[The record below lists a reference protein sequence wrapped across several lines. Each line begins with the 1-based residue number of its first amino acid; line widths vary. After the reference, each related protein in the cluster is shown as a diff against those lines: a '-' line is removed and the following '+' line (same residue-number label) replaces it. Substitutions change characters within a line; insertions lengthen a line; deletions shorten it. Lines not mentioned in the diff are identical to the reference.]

1 MPPAQAQYL
10 LDSFPGSEIVLKTF
24 ANDNVHNTWMLKQDD
39 VCILV
44 DESSKYVYNE
54 IELALGRSSHANR
67 QTGKVKSEYV
77 TVEYSYSGRNVGE
90 INESK
95 KDALEEL
102 GEASD
107 DLYEAFVKTFGK
119 EVILSDNRES

>member
-67 QTGKVKSEYV
+67 QTGKVISEYV
-77 TVEYSYSGRNVGE
+77 TVEYSYTGKNVGK

-95 KDALEEL
+95 KEALEVL
-102 GEASD
+102 GEKSD
-107 DLYEAFVKTFGK
+107 DLYEAFVEAFG
-119 EVILSDNRES
+119 EDTIRSDNR

>member
-24 ANDNVHNTWMLKQDD
+24 ANDNVHNTWILKQDD
-39 VCILV
+39 VCLLV
-44 DESSKYVYNE
+44 DESSKYAHNQ
-54 IELALGRSSHANR
+54 IKLGLGRSSHAYR
-67 QTGKVKSEYV
+67 DTGSVTSEYV
-77 TVEYSYSGRNVGE
+77 TISYSYRGKNVGE
-90 INESK
+90 INASK
-95 KDALEEL
+95 KEALEEL

-119 EVILSDNRES
+119 DTIRSDNRES